1 MFATLPPYICTYGLT
16 PLQSTPQPTSF
27 SALYSHHYLS
37 TLVLFNGRPFVE
49 LEDAPWVAGDCYVL
63 AVIKFKLM
71 AINAMIYTTQNTAT
85 VDLWNSNT
93 QQGKAR
99 CNSWQTYYL
108 RHAVN
113 NQGGSNYNTAGFIA
127 YDNRVPFL
135 NSPRRYIKSG
145 HFRVA
150 SFFDVMRIFPV
161 DWCQAY
167 INYSLLLIRLGAR
180 TQTMCPRIKSI
191 LCNVKWAQWWKA
203 VFKST
208 TMPMKALTCETL
220 GN

>member
-16 PLQSTPQPTSF
+16 PLQSTPHQHNFLPRIPTTICQHLCCLMA
-27 SALYSHHYLS
+27 ALLWNWK
-37 TLVLFNGRPFVE
+37 TPR
-49 LEDAPWVAGDCYVL
+49 AVAGDCYVL
-63 AVIKFKLM
+63 AVIKFKPM
-71 AINAMIYTTQNTAT
+71 AINAMIYMTQNTAT

-161 DWCQAY
+161 D
-167 INYSLLLIRLGAR
+167 
-180 TQTMCPRIKSI
+180 
-191 LCNVKWAQWWKA
+191 
-203 VFKST
+203 
-208 TMPMKALTCETL
+208 
-220 GN
+220 